1 MKKKHIT
8 IVCQPFIALKL
19 HQPLRNKGDFPVSLN
34 GENHPMK
41 IKPFCIIALV
51 LMSLLPSS
59 LFGIGCKQ
67 LNTPKKIA
75 AFLVESQRSNPLL
88 RKNVSVSL
96 EISACEG
103 KVCKK
108 KKLRASKK
116 ELLHFQRIGKNRR
129 VFFAKGPNAPRCVI
143 LRGNRQYVCSQCRKN
158 ANENCRSFPSDD
170 SSLLPGTNIDLADFE
185 LLTQGVK
192 SSKCSELKKQ
202 PNYFKIDLRRKAK
215 GYDRIVAYYDK
226 KKKVP
231 ITMNFFS
238 SKVMRKVYRF
248 FPKYYIR
255 VENQWFSTVLR
266 VRTTQG
272 KEKSYVF
279 ETLVHVAKEG
289 KKLRLFTDAL
299 RDPHLK
305 GVSADSLFITD

>member
-1 MKKKHIT
+1 
-8 IVCQPFIALKL
+8 
-19 HQPLRNKGDFPVSLN
+19 
-34 GENHPMK
+34 MK

-51 LMSLLPSS
+51 LMSLLPSP

-116 ELLHFQRIGKNRR
+116 ELLHFQRIGKIRR

-272 KEKSYVF
+272 KEKTYIF

>member
-1 MKKKHIT
+1 MKKN
-8 IVCQPFIALKL
+8 PFY
-19 HQPLRNKGDFPVSLN
+19 
-34 GENHPMK
+34 
-41 IKPFCIIALV
+41 IIALV
-51 LMSLLPSS
+51 LMSLLPST

-129 VFFAKGPNAPRCVI
+129 VFFAKGSNAPRCVI

-305 GVSADSLFITD
+305 GVNADSLFITD

>member
-1 MKKKHIT
+1 MKKN
-8 IVCQPFIALKL
+8 PFY
-19 HQPLRNKGDFPVSLN
+19 
-34 GENHPMK
+34 
-41 IKPFCIIALV
+41 IIALV
-51 LMSLLPSS
+51 LMSLLPST

-67 LNTPKKIA
+67 LNTPKKIT
-75 AFLVESQRSNPLL
+75 AFLAESQRSNPLL

-129 VFFAKGPNAPRCVI
+129 DFFAKGHNAPRCVI

>member
-1 MKKKHIT
+1 
-8 IVCQPFIALKL
+8 
-19 HQPLRNKGDFPVSLN
+19 
-34 GENHPMK
+34 MK

-51 LMSLLPSS
+51 FMSLLPST

-67 LNTPKKIA
+67 LNTPKKIE

-116 ELLHFQRIGKNRR
+116 QLLHFQRIGKNRR

-215 GYDRIVAYYDK
+215 GYNRIVAYYDK

-305 GVSADSLFITD
+305 GVSVDSLFITD

>member
-1 MKKKHIT
+1 
-8 IVCQPFIALKL
+8 
-19 HQPLRNKGDFPVSLN
+19 
-34 GENHPMK
+34 MK
-41 IKPFCIIALV
+41 IKQFYIIALV

-75 AFLVESQRSNPLL
+75 AFLVETQRSNPLL

-116 ELLHFQRIGKNRR
+116 ELLHFQRIEKNRR

-158 ANENCRSFPSDD
+158 ANENCRSFPSND

-299 RDPHLK
+299 RDPYLK

>member
-1 MKKKHIT
+1 
-8 IVCQPFIALKL
+8 
-19 HQPLRNKGDFPVSLN
+19 
-34 GENHPMK
+34 MK

-51 LMSLLPSS
+51 LMSLLPNP

-129 VFFAKGPNAPRCVI
+129 IFFAKGPNAPRCVI

-170 SSLLPGTNIDLADFE
+170 SSILPGTNIDLADFE

>member
-1 MKKKHIT
+1 
-8 IVCQPFIALKL
+8 
-19 HQPLRNKGDFPVSLN
+19 
-34 GENHPMK
+34 MK

-51 LMSLLPSS
+51 LMSLLPSP

-88 RKNVSVSL
+88 RKNVSASL

-129 VFFAKGPNAPRCVI
+129 VFFAKGPNAPICVI

>member
-1 MKKKHIT
+1 
-8 IVCQPFIALKL
+8 
-19 HQPLRNKGDFPVSLN
+19 
-34 GENHPMK
+34 MK

-51 LMSLLPSS
+51 IMSLLPSS

-75 AFLVESQRSNPLL
+75 AFLAESQRSNPLL

-103 KVCKK
+103 KVCNK

-289 KKLRLFTDAL
+289 KTLRLFTDAL
-299 RDPHLK
+299 RDPHLI

>member
-1 MKKKHIT
+1 
-8 IVCQPFIALKL
+8 
-19 HQPLRNKGDFPVSLN
+19 
-34 GENHPMK
+34 
-41 IKPFCIIALV
+41 
-51 LMSLLPSS
+51 MSLLPST

-299 RDPHLK
+299 RDPYLK
-305 GVSADSLFITD
+305 GISADSLFITD

>member
-1 MKKKHIT
+1 M
-8 IVCQPFIALKL
+8 
-19 HQPLRNKGDFPVSLN
+19 PVSLN

-41 IKPFCIIALV
+41 KNPFYIIALV
-51 LMSLLPSS
+51 LMSLLPST

-170 SSLLPGTNIDLADFE
+170 NSLLPGTNIDLADFE

-215 GYDRIVAYYDK
+215 GYDRIIAYYDK

>member
-1 MKKKHIT
+1 MKKK
-8 IVCQPFIALKL
+8 PFY
-19 HQPLRNKGDFPVSLN
+19 
-34 GENHPMK
+34 
-41 IKPFCIIALV
+41 IIALV
-51 LMSLLPSS
+51 SMSLLPST

-88 RKNVSVSL
+88 RKNISVSL
-96 EISACEG
+96 EISACED
-103 KVCKK
+103 KVCNK

-129 VFFAKGPNAPRCVI
+129 IFFAKGPNAPRCVI

-215 GYDRIVAYYDK
+215 GYDRIVAYYNK

-289 KKLRLFTDAL
+289 KKLRLFTNVL
-299 RDPHLK
+299 GDPHLK

>member
-1 MKKKHIT
+1 
-8 IVCQPFIALKL
+8 
-19 HQPLRNKGDFPVSLN
+19 
-34 GENHPMK
+34 MK

-51 LMSLLPSS
+51 LMSLLPSP

-75 AFLVESQRSNPLL
+75 AFLAESQRSNPLL
-88 RKNVSVSL
+88 RKNVSASL

-129 VFFAKGPNAPRCVI
+129 VFSEKGPNAPRCVL

>member
-1 MKKKHIT
+1 
-8 IVCQPFIALKL
+8 
-19 HQPLRNKGDFPVSLN
+19 
-34 GENHPMK
+34 MK
-41 IKPFCIIALV
+41 IKSFCFIALV
-51 LMSLLPSS
+51 LMSLLPSP

-143 LRGNRQYVCSQCRKN
+143 LRGNRQYVCTQCRKN

>member
-1 MKKKHIT
+1 
-8 IVCQPFIALKL
+8 
-19 HQPLRNKGDFPVSLN
+19 
-34 GENHPMK
+34 MK
-41 IKPFCIIALV
+41 IKPFSIIALV
-51 LMSLLPSS
+51 LMSLLPSP

-75 AFLVESQRSNPLL
+75 TFLVESQRSNPLL

-215 GYDRIVAYYDK
+215 GYDRIIAYYDK

>member
-1 MKKKHIT
+1 
-8 IVCQPFIALKL
+8 
-19 HQPLRNKGDFPVSLN
+19 
-34 GENHPMK
+34 MK

-51 LMSLLPSS
+51 LMSLLPSL

-88 RKNVSVSL
+88 RKNVSASL

>member
-1 MKKKHIT
+1 
-8 IVCQPFIALKL
+8 
-19 HQPLRNKGDFPVSLN
+19 
-34 GENHPMK
+34 MK

-51 LMSLLPSS
+51 LMSLPPST

-75 AFLVESQRSNPLL
+75 GFLVESQRSNPLL

>member
-1 MKKKHIT
+1 
-8 IVCQPFIALKL
+8 
-19 HQPLRNKGDFPVSLN
+19 
-34 GENHPMK
+34 MK

-51 LMSLLPSS
+51 LMSLLPSP
-59 LFGIGCKQ
+59 LFGIGCNQ

-88 RKNVSVSL
+88 RKNVSASL

>member
-1 MKKKHIT
+1 
-8 IVCQPFIALKL
+8 
-19 HQPLRNKGDFPVSLN
+19 
-34 GENHPMK
+34 MK
-41 IKPFCIIALV
+41 IKLFCIIALV
-51 LMSLLPSS
+51 LMSLLPSP

-75 AFLVESQRSNPLL
+75 LFLVESQRSNPLL

-279 ETLVHVAKEG
+279 ETLIHVAKEG

>member
-1 MKKKHIT
+1 
-8 IVCQPFIALKL
+8 
-19 HQPLRNKGDFPVSLN
+19 
-34 GENHPMK
+34 MK

-51 LMSLLPSS
+51 LMSLLPNP

-202 PNYFKIDLRRKAK
+202 PNFFKIDLRRKAK
-215 GYDRIVAYYDK
+215 VYDRIVAYYDK

>member
-1 MKKKHIT
+1 
-8 IVCQPFIALKL
+8 
-19 HQPLRNKGDFPVSLN
+19 
-34 GENHPMK
+34 MK
-41 IKPFCIIALV
+41 IKLFCIIALV
-51 LMSLLPSS
+51 LMSLLPST

-108 KKLRASKK
+108 KKLRTSKK
-116 ELLHFQRIGKNRR
+116 ELLHFQRIEKNRR
-129 VFFAKGPNAPRCVI
+129 GFFAKGPNAPRCVI

-202 PNYFKIDLRRKAK
+202 PNYFKIDLRRKAR

-266 VRTTQG
+266 TRTTQG
-272 KEKSYVF
+272 KENSYVF
-279 ETLVHVAKEG
+279 ETLVHVAKER

>member
-1 MKKKHIT
+1 
-8 IVCQPFIALKL
+8 
-19 HQPLRNKGDFPVSLN
+19 
-34 GENHPMK
+34 MK
-41 IKPFCIIALV
+41 IKPFCIIALA
-51 LMSLLPSS
+51 LMSLLPSP

-75 AFLVESQRSNPLL
+75 AFLVESQHSNPLL

>member
-1 MKKKHIT
+1 
-8 IVCQPFIALKL
+8 
-19 HQPLRNKGDFPVSLN
+19 
-34 GENHPMK
+34 MK

-51 LMSLLPSS
+51 LISLLQSS

-88 RKNVSVSL
+88 RKNVSASL

-116 ELLHFQRIGKNRR
+116 ELIHFQRIGKNRR

>member
-1 MKKKHIT
+1 M
-8 IVCQPFIALKL
+8 
-19 HQPLRNKGDFPVSLN
+19 
-34 GENHPMK
+34 
-41 IKPFCIIALV
+41 V

-129 VFFAKGPNAPRCVI
+129 IFFAKGPNAPRCVI
-143 LRGNRQYVCSQCRKN
+143 LRGNRQYVCSQCRKK

-202 PNYFKIDLRRKAK
+202 PNYFKIDSGAK
-215 GYDRIVAYYDK
+215 QRAMTVLS
-226 KKKVP
+226 P
-231 ITMNFFS
+231 ITTN
-238 SKVMRKVYRF
+238 
-248 FPKYYIR
+248 
-255 VENQWFSTVLR
+255 
-266 VRTTQG
+266 
-272 KEKSYVF
+272 
-279 ETLVHVAKEG
+279 G
-289 KKLRLFTDAL
+289 KKC
-299 RDPHLK
+299 P
-305 GVSADSLFITD
+305 SP

>member
-1 MKKKHIT
+1 MKKN
-8 IVCQPFIALKL
+8 PFY
-19 HQPLRNKGDFPVSLN
+19 
-34 GENHPMK
+34 
-41 IKPFCIIALV
+41 IIALV
-51 LMSLLPSS
+51 LMSLLPSK

-299 RDPHLK
+299 RDPYLK

>member
-1 MKKKHIT
+1 MKKNPFYI
-8 IVCQPFIALKL
+8 IV
-19 HQPLRNKGDFPVSLN
+19 
-34 GENHPMK
+34 
-41 IKPFCIIALV
+41 LV
-51 LMSLLPSS
+51 LMSLLPST

-202 PNYFKIDLRRKAK
+202 PNYFKIDIRRKAK

-255 VENQWFSTVLR
+255 IGNQWFSSVLR

-305 GVSADSLFITD
+305 GVSADYLFITD

>member
-1 MKKKHIT
+1 MKKN
-8 IVCQPFIALKL
+8 PFY
-19 HQPLRNKGDFPVSLN
+19 
-34 GENHPMK
+34 
-41 IKPFCIIALV
+41 IIALV
-51 LMSLLPSS
+51 LVSLLPNT

-75 AFLVESQRSNPLL
+75 AFLVESKRSNPLL

-289 KKLRLFTDAL
+289 KKLRLFTDAF

>member
-1 MKKKHIT
+1 MK
-8 IVCQPFIALKL
+8 LKT
-19 HQPLRNKGDFPVSLN
+19 
-34 GENHPMK
+34 
-41 IKPFCIIALV
+41 FCIIALV

-59 LFGIGCKQ
+59 LFGISCKQ

-88 RKNVSVSL
+88 RKNVSVSF

-299 RDPHLK
+299 RDPYLK

>member
-1 MKKKHIT
+1 MKKK
-8 IVCQPFIALKL
+8 PFY
-19 HQPLRNKGDFPVSLN
+19 
-34 GENHPMK
+34 
-41 IKPFCIIALV
+41 IIALV
-51 LMSLLPSS
+51 LMSLLPNT

>member
-1 MKKKHIT
+1 
-8 IVCQPFIALKL
+8 
-19 HQPLRNKGDFPVSLN
+19 
-34 GENHPMK
+34 MK

-51 LMSLLPSS
+51 LMSLLPSI

>member
-1 MKKKHIT
+1 
-8 IVCQPFIALKL
+8 
-19 HQPLRNKGDFPVSLN
+19 
-34 GENHPMK
+34 MK

-51 LMSLLPSS
+51 LMSLLPST

-88 RKNVSVSL
+88 RKNVSASL

-129 VFFAKGPNAPRCVI
+129 VFFAIGPNAPRCVI

>member
-1 MKKKHIT
+1 
-8 IVCQPFIALKL
+8 
-19 HQPLRNKGDFPVSLN
+19 
-34 GENHPMK
+34 MK

-51 LMSLLPSS
+51 LMSLLPSP

-129 VFFAKGPNAPRCVI
+129 VFFAKGHNAPRCVI

-215 GYDRIVAYYDK
+215 GYDRIIAYYDK

>member
-1 MKKKHIT
+1 
-8 IVCQPFIALKL
+8 
-19 HQPLRNKGDFPVSLN
+19 
-34 GENHPMK
+34 MK

-88 RKNVSVSL
+88 RKNVSASL

-129 VFFAKGPNAPRCVI
+129 VFFEKGPNAPRCVI

>member
-1 MKKKHIT
+1 
-8 IVCQPFIALKL
+8 
-19 HQPLRNKGDFPVSLN
+19 
-34 GENHPMK
+34 MK

-59 LFGIGCKQ
+59 LFGVGCKQ
-67 LNTPKKIA
+67 LNTPKKIT

-88 RKNVSVSL
+88 RKNVSASL

>member
-1 MKKKHIT
+1 MIKTHHLRPSALHCPEIAPTFKKLRRFARLFKMRKPSHENKT
-8 IVCQPFIALKL
+8 ILYHSVGAYEPAPESTFWDWLQAIEYSKKNCGISG
-19 HQPLRNKGDFPVSLN
+19 R
-34 GENHPMK
+34 
-41 IKPFCIIALV
+41 KP
-51 LMSLLPSS
+51 
-59 LFGIGCKQ
+59 
-67 LNTPKKIA
+67 
-75 AFLVESQRSNPLL
+75 AFQSLL
-88 RKNVSVSL
+88 RKNVSASL

>member
-1 MKKKHIT
+1 
-8 IVCQPFIALKL
+8 
-19 HQPLRNKGDFPVSLN
+19 
-34 GENHPMK
+34 MK

-51 LMSLLPSS
+51 LMSLLPSP

-88 RKNVSVSL
+88 RKNVSASL

-226 KKKVP
+226 KKQVP

>member
-1 MKKKHIT
+1 
-8 IVCQPFIALKL
+8 
-19 HQPLRNKGDFPVSLN
+19 
-34 GENHPMK
+34 MK
-41 IKPFCIIALV
+41 IKPIYIIALV
-51 LMSLLPSS
+51 LMSLLPST
-59 LFGIGCKQ
+59 LFGIGCKK

-202 PNYFKIDLRRKAK
+202 PNYFKIDLSRKAK

-305 GVSADSLFITD
+305 GVSADSLFMTD